1 MDSTYQNQVL
11 KMIMNGLMINIPKG
25 EDIPTENKY
34 TDAFDFDNNIPQ
46 SLKKMSISIES
57 IKDLTS
63 AVKDLNTTMQGIKEQ
78 LINPNTGVS
87 NLQYLDKLDNLEKYL
102 PYLDNLSRL

>member
-1 MDSTYQNQVL
+1 MDNTYQNQVL

-25 EDIPTENKY
+25 EDVPTENKY

-46 SLKKMSISIES
+46 SLKKMSISMDN
-57 IKDLTS
+57 IKELTT
-63 AVKDLNTTMQGIKEQ
+63 AVKDLTTIMQDIKGL

-87 NLQYLDKLDNLEKYL
+87 NLQYLDNLGKYL
-102 PYLDNLSRL
+102 PYLEYLNRLQ

>member
-1 MDSTYQNQVL
+1 MDTTYQNQVL

-25 EDIPTENKY
+25 EDVPTENKY

-57 IKDLTS
+57 VKDLTS
-63 AVKDLNTTMQGIKEQ
+63 AVKDLNTTMQTIKDL

-87 NLQYLDKLDNLEKYL
+87 NLQYLDKLDYLQNLEYL
-102 PYLDNLSRL
+102 NRLQ

>member
-25 EDIPTENKY
+25 EDVPTENKY

-46 SLKKMSISIES
+46 SLKKMSISMNN
-57 IKDLTS
+57 IKDLTD
-63 AVKDLNTTMQGIKEQ
+63 AINTLNTKVDKIIDIFTNDTE
-78 LINPNTGVS
+78 TGVS
-87 NLQYLDKLDNLEKYL
+87 NFE
-102 PYLDNLSRL
+102 YLDNLKYLKNLDRL